1 MSTPFKLMLIDRD
14 PVFRMG
20 LRAWLQQFSD
30 LEAIAEAK
38 TGTEALTMLAKQSAQ
53 DDSQIDLAILELDLT
68 DANDVAK
75 DAARAD
81 NMSGLRLCGLIKA
94 RYPKLSILLL
104 TSPQPS
110 EIVAAALRIGV
121 NGYCLKGSSTDELVN
136 AIRTCAKGGRYL
148 DKLDGLDRLED
159 LDNIRWQSG
168 TYPAREAFPQEIENR
183 PSPLNASGSQDAEVS
198 VLGVMRRN
206 LRQSGVKR
214 INRTLSGVQAYLED
228 SASSESIWHAIE
240 RMVLEGR
247 QRELLTSRWL
257 ITHIFP
263 ESPKTQAKSS
273 VSRQAYSDLS
283 YAQAE
288 SESGLSTD
296 RSLGEEQQLVKARF
310 SQAEIFELTAAKLQS
325 GLYNLTN
332 IPLEI
337 DILKEEKKRELL
349 LTVLRHF
356 EDLLVELRLS
366 QVQPQQL
373 PEQQSKILRD
383 LWQSSTIAFLGK
395 YYSVKVGGDSR
406 LSVVDVLLGDVE
418 TVQAE
423 ILAEIPQVSEL
434 ISYLLFQTDLIVDNA
449 TYAASSLEARSR
461 AENLLDNLLIALANA
476 VIQPLLN
483 HFANTEEVKQKFF
496 DYHLIATREIER
508 FRNNLSWKY
517 RLKKYFQAPQAIF
530 ESRFDLLVL
539 SSPGIKK
546 QEIYAPR
553 SQELIQLGGI
563 QLAVTLA
570 LELQDAI
577 APRLRSAV
585 AFIGSGIVYV
595 LTNVVGRGIGLIGK
609 GIIQGIGSAWQDKR
623 SRKSSDRMK

>member
-1 MSTPFKLMLIDRD
+1 MSKPFKLLLIDSD

-38 TGTEALTMLAKQSAQ
+38 TGNDALAMLAKQSAQ
-53 DDSQIDLAILELDLT
+53 EDSLIDLAILDLGLN
-68 DANDVAK
+68 AAK
-75 DAARAD
+75 DIAKDEAGSD
-81 NMSGLRLCGLIKA
+81 DMTGLRLCELIKS
-94 RYPKLSILLL
+94 RYPKLPILLL
-104 TSPQPS
+104 TSPPPS
-110 EIVAAALRIGV
+110 EILAAALHIGID
-121 NGYCLKGSSTDELVN
+121 GYCLKGLSPDELVN
-136 AIRTCAKGGRYL
+136 AIRTCAKGGKYL
-148 DKLDGLDRLED
+148 DKLDSSDQLG
-159 LDNIRWQSG
+159 NISWRDY
-168 TYPAREAFPQEIENR
+168 TTTA
-183 PSPLNASGSQDAEVS
+183 PSSESQDEIVS
-198 VLGVMRRN
+198 ALEVMRRN
-206 LRQSGVKR
+206 LRISGLRR
-214 INRTLSGVQAYLED
+214 IDRALSGVQSYLAD
-228 SASSESIWHAIE
+228 SASSESIWYAIE
-240 RMVLEGR
+240 RIVLEGR

-257 ITHIFP
+257 LNHIF
-263 ESPKTQAKSS
+263 SVNKNTQAKSS
-273 VSRQAYSDLS
+273 MPRQVYSAPS
-283 YAQAE
+283 YSQVE
-288 SESGLSTD
+288 SEMQSTGQ
-296 RSLGEEQQLVKARF
+296 STSQSTEKSASQPLVNEQQLVRARF
-310 SQAEIFELTAAKLQS
+310 LQAEIFDLTAAKLQS

-349 LTVLRHF
+349 FSILRHL

-366 QVQPQQL
+366 QVQLQQL
-373 PEQQSKILRD
+373 PEQQGKVLRD
-383 LWQSSTIAFLGK
+383 LWQAATISFLGK
-395 YYSVKVGGDSR
+395 YYSVKAGSDLRVA
-406 LSVVDVLLGDVE
+406 VVDVLLSDVE
-418 TVQAE
+418 IVKVE
-423 ILAEIPQVSEL
+423 ILDEIPQVSEL
-434 ISYLLFQTDLIVDNA
+434 ISYLLFQTDLVIDNA
-449 TYAASSLEARSR
+449 TFAAGSLEARSR

-483 HFANTEEVKQKFF
+483 HFANTEEVKQKFY

-530 ESRFDLLVL
+530 ESRFDLFVL

-553 SQELIQLGGI
+553 SQELSQLGGI

-595 LTNVVGRGIGLIGK
+595 LTNVVGRGIGLIGR
-609 GIIQGIGSAWQDKR
+609 GILQGIGSAWQDKR
-623 SRKSSDRMK
+623 SRK